1 MEGLKKRK
9 MRSKSSYTKNRN
21 KLMMVMEG
29 GLSSRMEVMESLS
42 DFTDAYESVLRAC
55 EELEACYENI
65 KDSGKLGALSKELD
79 EIEEDF
85 SEVEGIVKGYL
96 SGASRSSAEDQ
107 TKRLREEVTKQEEEL
122 IRVEQEIEQTI
133 AEYEKK
139 LAQNL
144 QNEKSTPGPD
154 QGTKATS
161 LSELR
166 GRKRESLLSREPL
179 QKQDFVAQT
188 QPVVSS
194 CTRIPNASTSIGMVT
209 GLPPPSF
216 SGDVYTSTPLVPFYP
231 PITVPPVSSS
241 VEQQFQLQQPTSVT
255 PVVSVQSL
263 MNQSHASPFPAV
275 NTSSPSVYV
284 PSLMQQLPFSGGQ
297 GQFMPTGRNQP
308 SSLST
313 ADQISADSSALL
325 KRVSVPKFFGQ
336 KKNYEA
342 WKAAF
347 YSCVDRTGATPEY
360 KLLRLRECLQGEP
373 LRVGKPGTLSSSV

>member
-1 MEGLKKRK
+1 
-9 MRSKSSYTKNRN
+9 
-21 KLMMVMEG
+21 
-29 GLSSRMEVMESLS
+29 
-42 DFTDAYESVLRAC
+42 
-55 EELEACYENI
+55 
-65 KDSGKLGALSKELD
+65 
-79 EIEEDF
+79 
-85 SEVEGIVKGYL
+85 
-96 SGASRSSAEDQ
+96 
-107 TKRLREEVTKQEEEL
+107 
-122 IRVEQEIEQTI
+122 
-133 AEYEKK
+133 
-139 LAQNL
+139 
-144 QNEKSTPGPD
+144 
-154 QGTKATS
+154 
-161 LSELR
+161 
-166 GRKRESLLSREPL
+166 
-179 QKQDFVAQT
+179 
-188 QPVVSS
+188 
-194 CTRIPNASTSIGMVT
+194 MVT

-216 SGDVYTSTPLVPFYP
+216 SGDVYTSTPLVPFCP
-231 PITVPPVSSS
+231 PTSVPPVSSS

-263 MNQSHASPFPAV
+263 MNQSHASPVPAV

-360 KLLRLRECLQGEP
+360 KLLRLQECLQGEP
-373 LRVGKPGTLSSSV
+373 LRVIGTLSSSV